1 MTHRRTQPCGLG
13 DERRMVKGMDQF
25 SQAGRAEAVMPGQE
39 RLGRGLVG
47 GLPRAD
53 VHRINVTAQESVMDG

>member
-1 MTHRRTQPCGLG
+1 
-13 DERRMVKGMDQF
+13 MDQF

-47 GLPRAD
+47 GLPRGD

>member
-1 MTHRRTQPCGLG
+1 
-13 DERRMVKGMDQF
+13 MDQF

-47 GLPRAD
+47 GLPQAD
-53 VHRINVTAQESVMDG
+53 VHRINVTAEEKASSRLRYSLVFTAG